1 MSDMSTKWDDR
12 AVWLGKNVLPHEQA
26 WRSWLR
32 GRRVHG
38 VEVDDIIQET
48 YTRLLQTKSVEHI
61 RNPKT
66 YAFQTAGSVLV
77 DRMRLVKVVPITA
90 VANIEQ
96 LQIMSDIP
104 SPERQVIDREEL
116 FRLAEAI
123 GQLPEKARLV
133 FTMRRI
139 DGLSQREVAEKIGI
153 SENTVEKHMSRA
165 LLLLLR
171 VFRDSGKAAPQ
182 ASSPRT
188 SSELIG
194 HDAHQDSQRD

>member
-1 MSDMSTKWDDR
+1 
-12 AVWLGKNVLPHEQA
+12 
-26 WRSWLR
+26 
-32 GRRVHG
+32 

-77 DRMRLVKVVPITA
+77 DRVRLLKVVPITA
-90 VANIEQ
+90 IPNIEQ

-116 FRLAEAI
+116 FRLGAAI
-123 GQLPEKARLV
+123 AQLPEKVRIV
-133 FTMRRI
+133 FKLRRI
-139 DGLSQREVAEKIGI
+139 DGYSQREVAEKIGI
-153 SENTVEKHMSRA
+153 SENAVEKHMSRA

-171 VFRDSGKAAPQ
+171 VFRDSGNDARQ

-188 SSELIG
+188 PSELIC
-194 HDAHQDSQRD
+194 HDANQESQRD